1 MTDVVIWFGDNPFIE
16 QRMNCYIMYAL
27 LEGLYGK
34 CFHPKVSGFQT
45 GMDTFSEI
53 LDLCMEFHHNLII
66 IEIILSN

>member
-1 MTDVVIWFGDNPFIE
+1 MLGLKLLTDVVIRFSDNPLIE

-45 GMDTFSEI
+45 GNINGYLLWNPLPMS
-53 LDLCMEFHHNLII
+53 
-66 IEIILSN
+66 